1 MYRSVFTAYV
11 LSVIA
16 DNKICVRVDRQ
27 YIQMMSNLYSDLSM
41 KNIVRDT
48 ITINVKNASF
58 DISVPWSDLNSLI
71 GMHIKI
77 NSSNNKYS
85 FWDKREYTDENGVV
99 FKNSIRRKGITFHAK
114 TIKNITIDDE

>member
-1 MYRSVFTAYV
+1 MASLQF
-11 LSVIA
+11 
-16 DNKICVRVDRQ
+16 
-27 YIQMMSNLYSDLSM
+27 DL
-41 KNIVRDT
+41 
-48 ITINVKNASF
+48 VKS
-58 DISVPWSDLNSLI
+58 SKREKKLK
-71 GMHIKI
+71 KI